1 MKNTGR
7 KMLGVVIALMTL
19 GSALPASA
27 EGRRGDDRQGSQR
40 EWRGDDRRDRH
51 WRAPRVREVVRERV
65 VERRWQPMRS
75 AQRHHYRH
83 HHYRAAP
90 RYERR
95 TVVRES
101 NYYYGDRAVNYYGR
115 SPAIVLGVSIP
126 PLVIPL
132 R

>member
-1 MKNTGR
+1 MKHTGR
-7 KMLGVVIALMTL
+7 KLLGAVVALVAL

-27 EGRRGDDRQGSQR
+27 DGRRGDDRHSSQR
-40 EWRGDDRRDRH
+40 EWRDNRSDRH
-51 WRAPRVREVVRERV
+51 WQAPRSREVVRERV
-65 VERRWQPMRS
+65 VERRWAPMAYGHDRH
-75 AQRHHYRH
+75 RHHYRH
-83 HHYRAAP
+83 EP

-101 NYYYGDRAVNYYGR
+101 NYYYANPPVAYYDRNPSVVIGFN
-115 SPAIVLGVSIP
+115 IP